1 MEEHAFLRAFDC
13 GSRLS
18 GILIPKR
25 KLFPEG
31 SLRKMSKKKRAL
43 SLILCFVMVFS
54 LLTVIPATSVTPE
67 ASAAVSGSSVTVPN
81 VWSAR
86 KGVSAGNTYGIG
98 YPLNSTT
105 ARMLTL
111 SGNNVG
117 YKDIAVTRGSLGL
130 PYFVASDIGANAK
143 WTTSYDGGWYWRN
156 VSNNYYLCFN
166 YTGAGTGLHDTFK
179 ITGQSSQPKN
189 SGTLS
194 GWYTFK
200 NVQTVNANSA
210 LTRVYYGGDA
220 SDKVLSWYAAGGY
233 WTAINTDGAYKDKA
247 TNTNIFQKQDLNA
260 SIAIVGAS
268 NAISGGTIQYKYQL
282 TDDLGGVSH
291 TATGTSLLSSFPGYT
306 YGTERGV
313 SWSSKN
319 TDVATIDKDSGEV
332 RAVGAGTTTITC
344 TFNWTEA
351 GTQYTLTTSKTLT
364 VKKPDV
370 KPSAPGGAVVIGDDD
385 DEIVWVATINEQADK
400 NYIIA
405 HSENNVNSK
414 ATGHA
419 ITDNGLNKRPISTDV
434 TVQRGAAGAPYIRFS
449 ANPASNIQWKLS
461 GNNDDYRWKSVNG
474 YLGWYYES
482 LAVNNDKV
490 QVRDSVRTSVGSL
503 ETYKWC
509 SFDYTTGKDSSTYRM
524 FIQYKGT
531 SNIDKY
537 LTYNG
542 TWYRDNGSDS
552 SNTNERKL
560 TLFTP
565 GTISVSLHISPAS
578 ASGISGVGGQS
589 FKYSISQNYRYNGG
603 GNVMWVSDNPGV
615 ASVDDNGNV
624 TYLSPG
630 TANISCWYYWTD
642 EINGKLYAIYDTAQV
657 TVNESCTLSY
667 DANGGSGSMA
677 SQTVAKGGSVTI
689 ASNSFTGPDSDAKFV
704 GWSTSPNGDIYSGS
718 TMKLNSDTTLYAI
731 WGYEVTF
738 RSNDY
743 LKETDGHSYTKVIR
757 ADGRG
762 TVVSNSEFYS
772 NGSGSI
778 NTVASDIIGW
788 SSKRSGEPEI
798 PANTGKLT
806 LSGPTILYAQW
817 KYDNTG
823 NAVLD
828 SDTYPIYIT
837 CIETIDGNYPTEPMV
852 ASGYNWNSVVKS
864 AEGAIS
870 ASVGVVQYA
879 DKAGSIVRSDIFS
892 SPAFMHS
899 NNEGGTWGVAFASVE
914 GVSYEPIQYINTD
927 PANGGVD
934 WEAIK
939 VAFLS
944 DSSRGYNIP
953 ESDYDKYEL
962 IPYVVKLQHGTSAG
976 WHVDCYLHLKDN
988 VRYSYDVGLDRA
1000 QFSIKG
1006 AMPNGGNVLKNQTLE
1021 NVPAYPSDVEVYDSY
1036 GEPVTFLGYQC
1047 SNGKYYEWNAAAQK
1061 FVDPD
1066 DPTGTSFISGFTF
1079 EEDTLFTA
1087 VWKTNPASLILTKT
1101 VETASGS
1108 DYDADSGK
1116 LFDLNIKL
1124 DLNNLDYEEIPY
1136 AVYNSSN
1143 ELVYG
1148 DTIKVTADNQHN
1160 VNIPVQLGNGYRV
1173 VVKQITID
1181 STYAITETAAEG
1193 YTLSAGGNV
1202 GLSGTFEGGP
1212 KTVRAVNT
1220 YNKETV
1226 LTASTAVIDF
1236 GLPVSV
1242 DVKYDVK
1249 GISASPLSSGSSLS
1263 TADVKLK
1270 SGTGSASGST
1280 LTYTPTYDPQKEQN
1294 ILGEKDTLYYAAQ
1307 PAKHMRYSQLDIIPA
1322 ADVYYEDSFVSY
1334 EGKWT
1339 SVGEGYNGEAKIH
1352 SGDKNDVYGY
1362 DETYGKYTEYSLG
1375 TAKQVTV
1382 KGDETAKASFTFTGT
1397 GFEIYSACTAQQ
1409 GGAVISVYNKDN
1421 QRVGMKKLVATVS
1434 SGDYWQTPIYMQ
1446 NLDYGTYRVDI
1457 EVAYSGALDPI
1468 RADGNRSGSVTFIL
1482 DGVRIYNTNGTFNN
1496 KYAADEQNVQFIS
1509 VRDKL
1514 ITKKSFDEGT
1524 TGGAV
1529 FIDGRIVENEDKTYT
1544 YEKDITTNNVSDYK
1558 NFGPKNEVYLAKG
1571 QAVAFRVD
1579 KYSGESLQLGM
1590 KAANLNASTV
1600 TVNGEKI
1607 TLAGSTAMYYKIPSN
1622 GGTVVI
1628 VNSGEGL
1635 VSITNLK
1642 ISGAGIDT
1650 AAVPRGLSVDN
1661 DVVSYAASVMMAIRE
1676 EPAPSEEPQPT
1687 EEPTPTEEPEPTEE
1701 PDPAPT
1707 DEPDEGDDDDGG
1719 KTVTVWEK
1727 LINAAKRLN
1736 ETIWSFVS
1744 KLFGR

>member
-1 MEEHAFLRAFDC
+1 
-13 GSRLS
+13 
-18 GILIPKR
+18 
-25 KLFPEG
+25 
-31 SLRKMSKKKRAL
+31 MSKKKRAL

-117 YKDIAVTRGSLGL
+117 YTDIAVTKGSLGL
-130 PYFVASDIGANAK
+130 PYFVASDISANAK

-156 VSNNYYLCFN
+156 GSNNYYLCFN

-200 NVQTVNANSA
+200 NVSTVNANSA

-220 SDKVLSWYAAGGY
+220 SNKVLSWYDAGGY

-247 TNTNIFQKQDLNA
+247 TNTNIFQKQDLTA
-260 SIAIVGAS
+260 SIAITGAS
-268 NAISGGTIQYKYQL
+268 KAISGGTIQYKYQL
-282 TDDLGGVSH
+282 TDDLGGVNH

-306 YGTERGV
+306 YGYASSRSV
-313 SWSSKN
+313 NWSSRN
-319 TDVATIDKDSGEV
+319 TAVATIDGSGKV
-332 RAVGAGTTTITC
+332 TAVGAGTTTITC
-344 TFNWTEA
+344 TFKWTEA
-351 GTQYTLTTSKTLT
+351 GTEYELTTSKTLE
-364 VKKPDV
+364 VKNPDV
-370 KPSAPGGAVVIGDDD
+370 KPSAPGGAVVIGNQG
-385 DEIVWVATINEQADK
+385 EIVWVATLAAQSDK
-400 NYIIA
+400 TYII
-405 HSENNVNSK
+405 SNTGGSPGSK
-414 ATGHA
+414 TSGVALK
-419 ITDNGLNKRPISTDV
+419 DNGKDKRPTSDPV
-434 TVQRGAAGAPYIRFS
+434 TVQRGAAGAPYIRFATSPS
-449 ANPASNIQWKLS
+449 ADIQWTLS
-461 GNNDDYRWKSVNG
+461 GSNGSYKWKSTNG
-474 YLGWYYES
+474 YLGWYYQTLLVE
-482 LAVNNDKV
+482 NDKV
-490 QVRDSVRTSVGSL
+490 QVRDAVKTSGTTPNSWYSFNTITGIDSGS
-503 ETYKWC
+503 
-509 SFDYTTGKDSSTYRM
+509 YTTFIRYEGKS
-524 FIQYKGT
+524 GA
-531 SNIDKY
+531 DKY

-542 TWYRDNGSDS
+542 TWYRDNGSES
-552 SNTNERKL
+552 SNTDDRKQAL
-560 TLFTP
+560 YLP
-565 GTISVSLHISPAS
+565 GKISVALDIDPAS
-578 ASGISGVGGQS
+578 ASGISGGGQS

-677 SQTVAKGGSVTI
+677 SQTVAKGTSVTI
-689 ASNSFTGPDSDAKFV
+689 ASNSFTGPNSNAKFV
-704 GWSTSPNGDIYSGS
+704 GWSTEPNGDIYSSS

-743 LKETDGHSYTKVIR
+743 LGETDGHSYTKVIR
-757 ADGRG
+757 ADGLG

-806 LSGPTILYAQW
+806 LSGPLTLYAQW

-828 SDTYPIYIT
+828 SNTYPIFIT
-837 CIETIDGNYPTEPMV
+837 CIEIIDGNYPTEPMV

-864 AEGAIS
+864 ADGTIS
-870 ASVGVVQYA
+870 ASKGVVQYA
-879 DKAGSIVRSDIFS
+879 DKAGSIVKSDIFS

-914 GVSYEPIQYINTD
+914 GVNYEPIQYINTNT
-927 PANGGVD
+927 ANGGVD

-944 DSSRGYNIP
+944 DSNRGYNIP
-953 ESDYDKYEL
+953 ASDYDKYEL

-1000 QFSIKG
+1000 QFSITG

-1021 NVPAYPSDVEVYDSY
+1021 NVPAYPSDVEVKDSY
-1036 GEPVTFLGYQC
+1036 GQNVTFLGYQC

-1124 DLNNLDYEEIPY
+1124 DLSSLDYEELPY

-1143 ELVYG
+1143 ELVDSG
-1148 DTIKVTADNQHN
+1148 VVNVRADNQHN

-1242 DVKYDVK
+1242 DVGYEVK

-1263 TADVKLK
+1263 IAPVKLK

-1280 LTYTPTYDPQKEQN
+1280 LTYTPTYDPDREQN
-1294 ILGEKDTLYYAAQ
+1294 ILGETDTLYYAAQ
-1307 PAKHMRYSQLDIIPA
+1307 PAKNMRYSQLDIIPA
-1322 ADVYYEDSFVSY
+1322 ADVYYEDSFVTYTGS
-1334 EGKWT
+1334 WT
-1339 SVGEGYNGEAKIH
+1339 NVTSSYNGEAKIH

-1362 DETYGKYTEYSLG
+1362 DETYGQYTEYSLG
-1375 TAKQVTV
+1375 KAKQVKV
-1382 KGDETAKASFTFTGT
+1382 SGSETAKASFTFTGT
-1397 GFEIYSACTAQQ
+1397 GFEIYSACTAEQ

-1421 QRVGMKKLVATVS
+1421 QRVGMKKLVATSS
-1434 SGDYWQTPIYMQ
+1434 SGEYWQTPVYMQ

-1468 RADGNRSGSVTFIL
+1468 REDGNRSGSVTFIL
-1482 DGVRIYNTNGTFNN
+1482 DGVRIYNTSGTYND
-1496 KYAADEQNVQFIS
+1496 KYAADEQNARFIS
-1509 VRDKL
+1509 VRKQL
-1514 ITKKSFDEGT
+1514 LTKDSFNEGT
-1524 TGGAV
+1524 TVGAV
-1529 FIDGRIVENEDKTYT
+1529 FIDGSGETSAVA
-1544 YEKDITTNNVSDYK
+1544 DYK
-1558 NFGPKNEVYLAKG
+1558 NFGPKNEVYLAKD
-1571 QAVAFRVD
+1571 QAVAFRVVN
-1579 KYSGESLQLGM
+1579 YSGESLQLGM
-1590 KAANLNASTV
+1590 KAANLNASKV
-1600 TVNGEKI
+1600 TVNGQTIE
-1607 TLAGSTAMYYKIPSN
+1607 LAGSTAMYYKITS
-1622 GGTVVI
+1622 GSDGMVVI
-1628 VNSGEGL
+1628 VNSGDGL

-1676 EPAPSEEPQPT
+1676 EPAPTEEPQPT

-1736 ETIWSFVS
+1736 EALKSFVS